1 MEMTENKKRGTNGF
15 HKRLK
20 SMLAVDFRRMF
31 TMPLLY
37 IMVGISAVIPILVL
51 VMTTTMSAT
60 ADPATGIGTEV
71 AAFTNVWQ
79 AIASVSGEDTAAM
92 SLTSMCNINLLYF
105 LAAVLVCVFV
115 AEDFKSGYSKN
126 LFAVRS
132 KKTDY
137 VISKSLVG
145 FVGGICMML
154 AYFLGTLLGGAIAG
168 LSFDP
173 GTAGAGG
180 IVMCLLSK
188 IFLLAIF
195 VSIYILMGTVAKQK
209 LWLSLVGSL
218 AVAMLF
224 YSIIPMMSPL
234 DSGMMNVFMCLA
246 GGTLFGVGIGAI
258 SNLILRKT
266 NLV

>member
-1 MEMTENKKRGTNGF
+1 MEMMENKKRGTNGF

-105 LAAVLVCVFV
+105 WRPFWSASLSPRILKADIPRISLPSVRR
-115 AEDFKSGYSKN
+115 KPITSYRN
-126 LFAVRS
+126 LWS
-132 KKTDY
+132 DL
-137 VISKSLVG
+137 S
-145 FVGGICMML
+145 
-154 AYFLGTLLGGAIAG
+154 AG
-168 LSFDP
+168 S
-173 GTAGAGG
+173 
-180 IVMCLLSK
+180 V
-188 IFLLAIF
+188 
-195 VSIYILMGTVAKQK
+195 
-209 LWLSLVGSL
+209 
-218 AVAMLF
+218 
-224 YSIIPMMSPL
+224 
-234 DSGMMNVFMCLA
+234 
-246 GGTLFGVGIGAI
+246 
-258 SNLILRKT
+258 
-266 NLV
+266 